1 MRIGRDDST
10 VVERVPPASL
20 RQRHLKRSPTSE
32 RGCARQPTPQR
43 VRLCGS
49 RQTHAG
55 WWQARRVG
63 RTHVAVAVAP
73 AACAGLNHRQ
83 TRQRKRGQS
92 QTLVRPHVLRQ
103 SREVGPRSPPEAHR
117 SLRAQ
122 KRVLS
127 ESLEVRP
134 GDCTARRKDGRRKR
148 SHPRWACGLEGQ
160 GTPPV
165 ALQRQRCSPSPSRRT
180 TQRPARRRPPR
191 LERSPPRGA
200 PQWR

>member
-92 QTLVRPHVLRQ
+92 QTLREGGGGLSQTLCGGGGGGGTRGDGEGVDPMSPRRCRGGRKASRPMPG
-103 SREVGPRSPPEAHR
+103 RERGRRCQGERWEEHAVGHGLTTISNVGPS
-117 SLRAQ
+117 
-122 KRVLS
+122 
-127 ESLEVRP
+127 
-134 GDCTARRKDGRRKR
+134 
-148 SHPRWACGLEGQ
+148 
-160 GTPPV
+160 
-165 ALQRQRCSPSPSRRT
+165 
-180 TQRPARRRPPR
+180 
-191 LERSPPRGA
+191 
-200 PQWR
+200 WRMA